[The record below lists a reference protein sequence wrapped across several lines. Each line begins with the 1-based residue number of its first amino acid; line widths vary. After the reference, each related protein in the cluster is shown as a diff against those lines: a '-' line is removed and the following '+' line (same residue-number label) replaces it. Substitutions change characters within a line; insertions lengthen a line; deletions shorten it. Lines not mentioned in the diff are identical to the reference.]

1 MTMAVPYHHLRHQL
15 PVIASL
21 AGTALA
27 ALRPRRGPGP
37 SLPSAGDS
45 VQTIAPRAPAL
56 VRDYLR
62 HVGGDP
68 AAYRGVL
75 PPHLFPQ
82 WGFPLAARTLAGVPY
97 PLQQVLNGGCRL
109 EINAPLPRRPAAARA
124 RAPAR
129 HRRRRSPRGAAPAGD
144 RRHRPRA
151 RRAGRVPLRDCPA
164 EVGRAAAPA
173 RGRPG
178 SGRGSRARAL
188 APRAR
193 RRARVRD
200 ADRRRQP
207 GALERPL
214 RPGPPASAARSA
226 RLRDDGA
233 GDQGVQRGRLAGD
246 VTRLRV
252 LGTASSPARCCCRRR
267 SACTRR
273 ATARGSPMR
282 RAARPTSPPR
292 WSSSHERL
300 PPPAR
305 TEPAGVARGRSRRS
319 ACRCPS
325 RRPSP
330 C

>member
-37 SLPSAGDS
+37 SLPSAEL

-109 EINAPLPRRPAAARA
+109 EINAPLPADQPLRVRARLLDIDDDGRRAVLRQQVITGTDREPDALVAYLYAIVPLKSDGPRRPREVVRVPDEARELARWRLARDAGRAFAMLTGDVNPVHWSGRYARA
-124 RAPAR
+124 AGFRGTIR
-129 HRRRRSPRGAAPAGD
+129 HGFATM
-144 RRHRPRA
+144 
-151 RRAGRVPLRDCPA
+151 
-164 EVGRAAAPA
+164 
-173 RGRPG
+173 
-178 SGRGSRARAL
+178 ARAI
-188 APRAR
+188 
-193 RRARVRD
+193 
-200 ADRRRQP
+200 
-207 GALERPL
+207 E
-214 RPGPPASAARSA
+214 
-226 RLRDDGA
+226 
-233 GDQGVQRGRLAGD
+233 GVQRGRLAGD

-252 LGTASSPARCCCRRR
+252 WDCKFTRPLLLPAQVGLYAQGDRAWVADAPGGPAYLTATMELQP
-267 SACTRR
+267 
-273 ATARGSPMR
+273 
-282 RAARPTSPPR
+282 
-292 WSSSHERL
+292 
-300 PPPAR
+300 
-305 TEPAGVARGRSRRS
+305 
-319 ACRCPS
+319 
-325 RRPSP
+325 
-330 C
+330 